1 MKRLIIIIGMLLSII
16 GCASNNND
24 NKEIPIYALSIG
36 MNKDSTVEKLGKPH
50 RIISSE
56 VVNNVNRQIWMYQQ
70 DKIVWLTGNMW
81 IGGTTRNDQVRYLL
95 FFENEKLVGWKDN
108 DLTKATKSENT
119 FELRNK

>member
-1 MKRLIIIIGMLLSII
+1 MLLSII
-16 GCASNNND
+16 GCASNNT

-70 DKIVWLTGNMW
+70 DKIIWLTGNAFL
-81 IGGTTRNDQVRYLL
+81 GGTTRNDQVRYLL
-95 FFENEKLVGWKDN
+95 FFEDEKLVGWKDN